1 MKADLRA
8 SAPRELLRSVIKQSE
23 KKMKKM
29 ILVSAIALALTVN
42 DSTFFFANANT
53 GIRVNGSITVA
64 ADGLSITFTP
74 NAPLSVNTRY
84 SVQTSNITDLAG
96 HSTSFFSAFTTGS
109 Q

>member
-1 MKADLRA
+1 
-8 SAPRELLRSVIKQSE
+8 
-23 KKMKKM
+23 MKKM

-84 SVQTSNITDLAG
+84 SVQMFNITDLAG
-96 HSTSFFSAFTTGS
+96 HATSFFSAFTTGS